1 MDYYLIPEQVVGRAL
16 LGGGGLTLMQS
27 RQLDAYWAL
36 REFCRQLCEQPDFF
50 FNDDTRDRLVEL
62 LVICSLADTGI

>member
-1 MDYYLIPEQVVGRAL
+1 
-16 LGGGGLTLMQS
+16 MQP
-27 RQLDAYWAL
+27 RQLDAYRAL

>member
-1 MDYYLIPEQVVGRAL
+1 
-16 LGGGGLTLMQS
+16 MQS
-27 RQLDAYWAL
+27 RQLDAL